1 MSLKSTLSN
10 IWTRFQGE
18 LFPELAEEIGPLM
31 EKHKHL
37 VQVLDLVEVE
47 RFVDTYWRGP
57 GRPQQSRRALARA
70 FIAKAIWDL
79 YVAVIFMLRWLKSV
93 RLNSDIVGFSATF
106 YLERC
111 PCSMAGSPAMAAP
124 PSSGLFCL
132 PPSVRPTRPIRD

>member
-1 MSLKSTLSN
+1 
-10 IWTRFQGE
+10 
-18 LFPELAEEIGPLM
+18 M

-47 RFVDTYWRGP
+47 RFVDLYWRGP
-57 GRPQQSRRALARA
+57 GRPQQNRRSLARA
-70 FIAKAIWDL
+70 FIAKAIWDF
-79 YVAVIFMLRWLKSV
+79 YVAVVFMLRWLKSV

-111 PCSMAGSPAMAAP
+111 PYSMAGSPAMAAP

-132 PPSVRPTRPIRD
+132 PLLSGQPGPSVTEHAPGCLQCLK